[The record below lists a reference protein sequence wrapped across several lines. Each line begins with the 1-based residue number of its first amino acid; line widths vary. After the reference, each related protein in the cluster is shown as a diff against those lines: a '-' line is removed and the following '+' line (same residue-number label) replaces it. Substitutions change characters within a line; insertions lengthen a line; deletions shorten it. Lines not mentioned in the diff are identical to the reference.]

1 MTKQTGFHN
10 RTSELTDNYVNL
22 FDYNIP
28 QAYSDTTVTEEY
40 LNVRNNVGVID
51 LSYLPKIEILGP
63 DAETLCQTIF
73 TRNIKKLGPKSIV
86 YTAMC
91 NEDGGML
98 DDGTLFRMCD
108 NTFRF
113 ICSFPETFDYIQQM
127 ACEMHLKV
135 TVKDAT
141 DLYSNIAV
149 QGPNSRKVLE
159 KIIWTSAHEPSIGQ
173 LACFKLAPARIDFD
187 AGLPMVISRTGYT
200 GEMGYEIWCAPR
212 NAEKIWDAVFEAG
225 KEFDIKPFGLAAL
238 DLLRIEAG
246 LIFGGQDFD
255 ASVNPYES
263 GIGFVAPLKSQSD
276 DFIGREA
283 IEESVAN
290 PTRILTGLEI
300 LGTVIA
306 EIDDA
311 VMVDGM
317 QVGVVTSAMYSK
329 VLDKN
334 IAMVRMDIAHSES
347 GIKVEVGKI
356 DGQDARLTATIIER
370 PFYDPSRS
378 KMRLK

>member
-1 MTKQTGFHN
+1 MTKQTGFHSL
-10 RTSELTDNYVNL
+10 TSELTDNYANV
-22 FDYNIP
+22 FGYNVP
-28 QAYSDTTVTEEY
+28 QAYSNTTIAEEY

-91 NEDGGML
+91 NEEGGML
-98 DDGTLFRMCD
+98 DNGTLFRMCD

-141 DLYSNIAV
+141 DLYANIAV

-159 KIIWTSAHEPSIGQ
+159 KIIWTSAQEPSIGQ
-173 LACFKLAPARIDFD
+173 LACFRLALARIDFD
-187 AGLPMVISRTGYT
+187 AGLSIVISRTGYT

-212 NAEKIWDAVFEAG
+212 DAEKIWDAVFEAG
-225 KEFDIKPFGLAAL
+225 KEFDVKPFGLVAL

-283 IEESVAN
+283 IEESIAN

-300 LGTVIA
+300 SGTVVA

-311 VMVDGM
+311 VMINGI
-317 QVGVVTSAMYSK
+317 QVGVVTSAMYSE

-356 DGQDARLTATIIER
+356 DGHDARLTATIIER

-378 KMRLK
+378 KMRQK

>member
-10 RTSELTDNYVNL
+10 RTSELTDNYAE
-22 FDYNIP
+22 FFGYNIP
-28 QAYSDTTVTEEY
+28 QAYSNTTVTEEY
-40 LNVRNNVGVID
+40 LNVRNNVGVLD

-98 DDGTLFRMCD
+98 DDGTLFRMSD
-108 NTFRF
+108 NRFRF
-113 ICSFPETFDYIQQM
+113 ICGFPETFDYIQGV
-127 ACEMHLKV
+127 AWAMHLKV
-135 TVKDAT
+135 MVKDAT

-159 KIIWTSAHEPSIGQ
+159 KIIWTSGHDPSIEQ
-173 LACFKLAPARIDFD
+173 LACFNLAPARIDFD
-187 AGLPMVISRTGYT
+187 AGLPIVVSRTGYT

-212 NAEKIWDAVFEAG
+212 DAETLWDSVFEAG

-246 LIFGGQDFD
+246 LIYGGQDFD
-255 ASVNPYES
+255 ASVHPYES

-283 IEESVAN
+283 IEKSVAN
-290 PTRILTGLEI
+290 PTRVLTGLEI
-300 LGTVIA
+300 SGTIVA
-306 EIDDA
+306 EINDA
-311 VMVDGM
+311 VLVDGT

-329 VLDKN
+329 ALDKN
-334 IAMVRMDIAHSES
+334 IAMVRMDIAHSKN
-347 GIKVEVGKI
+347 GVKVEVGKI
-356 DGQDARLTATIIER
+356 DAPDARLTATIIER

-378 KMRLK
+378 KMRQK